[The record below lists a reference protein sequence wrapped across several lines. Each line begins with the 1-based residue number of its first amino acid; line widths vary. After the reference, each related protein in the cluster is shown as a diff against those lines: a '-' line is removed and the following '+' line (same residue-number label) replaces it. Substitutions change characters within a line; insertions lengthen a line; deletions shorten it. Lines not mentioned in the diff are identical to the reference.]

1 MQKKQQEQ
9 FDRHHEQERKRE
21 GEVTIK
27 QNRKSKNS
35 GKENN
40 TDGEFIDF
48 EEIN

>member
-9 FDRHHEQERKRE
+9 FNRYSEGQKKRE

-27 QNRKSKNS
+27 QNRKSQS
-35 GKENN
+35 STPEPG
-40 TDGEFIDF
+40 TDSEYVDF